1 MDLTAMDYYAASETL
16 KNKVRDIMVQI
27 EEITE
32 KELPED
38 VYQSVVN
45 KMDEIIDTGTEKQD
59 YLIGFLVSATMAMT
73 ELAWERKYQESLL
86 GDQD

>member
-38 VYQSVVN
+38 VYQSVIN

-73 ELAWERKYQESLL
+73 ELAWERKYNESLL
-86 GDQD
+86 GDG